1 MGLWYDHETL
11 RYARIIVN
19 VSWERSVEKE
29 GA

>member
-1 MGLWYDHETL
+1 MGLWYDYETL
-11 RYARIIVN
+11 RYARIVAD